1 MSGLLIDPTIARF
14 TRAEIVAEMSK
25 RFGPITE
32 STFRHYQELGLV
44 AAARSRRF
52 AKGKAGSAPAMWS
65 FNDKEQLAAI
75 LEIQRRHVEAE
86 GKKKDL
92 SWLGN
97 YVVWSW
103 VFWDGFVELDQA
115 RRALR
120 TWVEPQVGGAAGGA
134 RSKAAIAKPVRMTVD
149 QVAAPGVSLSN
160 RKATA
165 AKITED
171 LWHDD
176 LTALRSRVPE
186 LHTIVDPAGTGRRV
200 GTPGVSVDAWGE
212 IERLYMVHS
221 GAKAVI
227 TGEPPIPDAQWYNAR
242 GVMRHAWTAYSL
254 NAPHLRAQATHPD
267 WFNSDVGT
275 QMSRASSSLLLILG
289 ELLTGRTPGLGE
301 YPGRGLD
308 DPATSGC
315 PP

>member
-1 MSGLLIDPTIARF
+1 MSGLIIDPTIPRF
-14 TRAEIVAEMSK
+14 TRSEIVAEMTE
-25 RFGPITE
+25 RFGPVSE
-32 STFRHYQELGLV
+32 STLRHYQDLGLM
-44 AAARSRRF
+44 AWPKSQRF

-134 RSKAAIAKPVRMTVD
+134 RSKAAVARLVRMTVD
-149 QVAAPGVSLSN
+149 QVAGPGVSRSA
-160 RKATA
+160 RKAVA
-165 AKITED
+165 AKMTED

-176 LTALRSRVPE
+176 LAALRSRVPE
-186 LHTIVDPAGTGRRV
+186 LHEIVDPHRTGRRV
-200 GTPGVSVDAWGE
+200 GAPGVSVDAWGE
-212 IERLYMVHS
+212 IERLYLAHT

-227 TGEPPIPDAQWYNAR
+227 TGEPPIPDAHWYNAR
-242 GVMRHAWTAYSL
+242 GVMRHAWAAYSL
-254 NAPHLRAQATHPD
+254 EAPLLQIQATNPE
-267 WFNSDVGT
+267 WFQSDRGT
-275 QMSRASSSLLLILG
+275 QMSRSSSSLLLILG
-289 ELLTGRTPGLGE
+289 EQLAGRTPGLGE
-301 YPGRGLD
+301 YP
-308 DPATSGC
+308 PPSG
-315 PP
+315 